1 MQNTCRPGVKTWH
14 INVLRSNHL
23 NQTGLPTR
31 KTRSLTDSPTKM
43 RSLSSSHFQPLISP
57 VTLSLNHL
65 PIVWVRDIPRSGSEF
80 DPPGS
85 GAAGEAG
92 VRSPP
97 YSSGAAN
104 PTAKQI
110 GGREVSDPAT
120 PAGKRLAIT
129 NVFLYR
135 AIRLGNIYIYILQYV
150 HIFYAHK
157 RNSVDMNQN
166 TTLSLSLPCTMFF
179 TSTFGRQACK
189 QLIARKIE
197 LWNHRFR
204 PTSIPI

>member
-1 MQNTCRPGVKTWH
+1 
-14 INVLRSNHL
+14 
-23 NQTGLPTR
+23 
-31 KTRSLTDSPTKM
+31 M

-57 VTLSLNHL
+57 ATLSLNHL

-80 DPPGS
+80 DLPGS
-85 GAAGEAG
+85 GPAGEAG
-92 VRSPP
+92 VRSPL
-97 YSSGAAN
+97 YIGSGIAN

-120 PAGKRLAIT
+120 PAGKRLAI
-129 NVFLYR
+129 YR
-135 AIRLGNIYIYILQYV
+135 TIRLGNIYIYIYYV

-166 TTLSLSLPCTMFF
+166 TTLSL

-189 QLIARKIE
+189 
-197 LWNHRFR
+197 
-204 PTSIPI
+204 

>member
-135 AIRLGNIYIYILQYV
+135 AIRLGNIYIYIYYSMYTYFM
-150 HIFYAHK
+150 HIRGTVWTWIK
-157 RNSVDMNQN
+157 
-166 TTLSLSLPCTMFF
+166 TLLSLSLFPVLCF
-179 TSTFGRQACK
+179 SHQHLA
-189 QLIARKIE
+189 ARHA
-197 LWNHRFR
+197 NN
-204 PTSIPI
+204 